1 MNLFLKIVI
10 TLAAVVCVNISQ
22 AFPPPYT
29 VLVVKPTNDS
39 EHLQY
44 EVLPEGPFKGL
55 AVKRRW
61 LEHILEYNFQ
71 RLSRV
76 YDLTFSS
83 ELYLDDFNVLKALG
97 QIGFRERA
105 LNAFT
110 TSFSVKTVEGVSHHD
125 IQCKTKTYLYLG
137 VEPKLLLENC
147 RNEQVEFFDDSIQ
160 IDLNRKLF
168 QIWDEDTPLY

>member
-1 MNLFLKIVI
+1 MN
-10 TLAAVVCVNISQ
+10 TSQ
-22 AFPPPYT
+22 AYPPTYT

-44 EVLPEGPFKGL
+44 EVLPEGSFKGL
-55 AVKRRW
+55 AIKRRW
-61 LEHILEYNFQ
+61 LEHTLEYNF
-71 RLSRV
+71 RSLSRV

-83 ELYLDDFNVLKALG
+83 ELYLDDFNILKALG
-97 QIGFRERA
+97 QMGMRERA

-110 TSFSVKTVEGVSHHD
+110 TSFSVKTVQGVSHHD

-147 RNEQVEFFDDSIQ
+147 RNEQVKLIDDSIQ

-168 QIWDEDTPLY
+168 QVLDEDTLN